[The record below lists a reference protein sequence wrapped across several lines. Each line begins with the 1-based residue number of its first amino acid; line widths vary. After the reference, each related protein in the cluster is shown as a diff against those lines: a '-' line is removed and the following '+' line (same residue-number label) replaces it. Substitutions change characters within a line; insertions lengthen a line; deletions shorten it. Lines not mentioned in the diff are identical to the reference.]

1 MKKRLLSVA
10 ALVGLAIALVAA
22 PGAAQTATNTSH
34 ADAFGLK
41 VTVSPFQQDP
51 IRVGPTPKVNVF
63 MPPQQEAASDQVAE
77 AGPVPD
83 DGALVQYVRA
93 VKVTGDGDVAAG
105 TATATAETAALS
117 LFGGQITADVLK
129 AVSTTTCAAPGD
141 AASASAGSQV
151 VGLNLGGN
159 EIPLTPEPNEV
170 TIRLAQEDGTGLADV
185 RVYEVVPDGEGR
197 GWTTRMLHIFTLD
210 PLTQAV
216 NGEIIVGEAHSA
228 VTCGTAAA
236 GPNGATNGAGGDN
249 EVLISQTV
257 DPGAPSLG
265 QSVTYDITV
274 RNTGTQNCTVYE
286 VTDRLAPVLTYASA
300 GGFLADVEG
309 VVDGRE
315 VLFSNPVGWP
325 LEAGKS
331 LDGTVTAT
339 VAEDAAPGTYTNTV
353 IARTTCGVFTGVG
366 APITIGGVSAAGPLP
381 GDEEVEGAN
390 TVAAGPLPSTG
401 ATGAFA
407 GLALLTLA
415 GGATTLLRRRP

>member
-10 ALVGLAIALVAA
+10 ALAGLAIALVAA
-22 PGAAQTATNTSH
+22 PGAAQTATHTIH

-63 MPPQQEAASDQVAE
+63 MPPQQEAASDQVAD

-83 DGALVQYVRA
+83 DGALVQHVRA
-93 VKVTGDGDVAAG
+93 VKVTGDGNVAKG
-105 TATATAETAALS
+105 TATATAETAAVS
-117 LFGGQITADVLK
+117 LFAGQVTADVLK

-159 EIPLTPEPNEV
+159 AIPLTPEPNEV
-170 TIRLAQEDGTGLADV
+170 TVRLAQEDGTGLADI

-228 VTCGTAAA
+228 VTCAGPAGTA
-236 GPNGATNGAGGDN
+236 GPNGTTPGAGGEN
-249 EVLISQTV
+249 EVIISQTV
-257 DPGAPSLG
+257 DPDAPALG

-274 RNTGTQNCTVYE
+274 TNTGTQNCTVYE

-325 LEAGKS
+325 LPAGQS
-331 LDGTVTAT
+331 LAGAVTAT
-339 VAEDAAPGTYTNTV
+339 VAQDAAPGVYTNTV

-366 APITIGGVSAAGPLP
+366 APITIGGPAVVGPVDDPDDVTALAGPLP
-381 GDEEVEGAN
+381 E
-390 TVAAGPLPSTG
+390 TG
-401 ATGAFA
+401 AGGALA

-415 GGATTLLRRRP
+415 GGSSALLRRRP